1 MAPTVLEIEL
11 PKHGRLLLVLPAGAA
26 PVPVVGMVAPAPPV
40 SVTLKRSF
48 LLGPEFRGGFP
59 CLLKLF
65 PAALHFLHVA
75 FPENECRLL
84 YGSVHVG
91 RSFLRS
97 DFMSIFREK
106 SWFILFTS
114 SYRDCQI
121 SFGDDPCSIIFS
133 HSSVKVVLFF
143 QWCLCPKN
151 ELLVLGTYDEKPHIF
166 IPFIGHFYTR
176 VLSKPLFNKFNK
188 WIPVILTVYTCV
200 RIIPLIQ

>member
-1 MAPTVLEIEL
+1 MDILSDSNIKLLTIAPTVLEIEL

-91 RSFLRS
+91 RHLLFPAFWFHVDFPGKVLIYFVHFLVPRLPNFFRWRS
-97 DFMSIFREK
+97 LFYH
-106 SWFILFTS
+106 IL
-114 SYRDCQI
+114 
-121 SFGDDPCSIIFS
+121 
-133 HSSVKVVLFF
+133 
-143 QWCLCPKN
+143 
-151 ELLVLGTYDEKPHIF
+151 
-166 IPFIGHFYTR
+166 PFIRESCFVFPMVSMSEERITCFGNIWWETPHFYSFYRT
-176 VLSKPLFNKFNK
+176 LLYQSFE
-188 WIPVILTVYTCV
+188 
-200 RIIPLIQ
+200 